1 MSSSLPPSPTL
12 PSSNDRTPV
21 VFLVVCLAIAL
32 LVRLPLLGR
41 SLWFDE
47 VCMSS
52 QRIGTFEQLLATLYV
67 DIHPPL
73 FVLFM
78 HGIGRLFGD
87 SELALRLP
95 ALFAGLAAIPALW
108 WTGHRLVG
116 DRAARWATLLLALS
130 PVHVWYSTEARLYA
144 PMVLLTLLGFG
155 TTERLCDGKH
165 PAGRWLWPLHLAVVV
180 AMLGLH
186 YYLAVVVVALAAVTP
201 LLTRGFT
208 PASLRILLWHGVLL
222 LLLAGF
228 VFGKQGLGQFETSQ
242 DYLRTLTPVELGRF
256 LLRWCWAGNCLAP
269 IGEAVPTSAALVF
282 EGLGGLLLVAG
293 LVAVWRGIDRPRG
306 SLVVLGMVL
315 LPLFLLVLGW
325 IGYGRTYMERSMIPA
340 LPFVLLLAG
349 AGLASLKHLL
359 QRGTGGLAVL
369 LAAASLASLYTHHET
384 HWLVYKP
391 NVDWRSAAAWLGHEI
406 DHGGAGR
413 AVFTPTPNP
422 RPLSYYDPRIQD
434 VKNLS
439 LPLSPEELGSSIQK
453 HFGSAFGEFAEQA
466 FRRFTAH
473 NDALLAKASL
483 RVYRSARDPAQL
495 QLAERSVDDVC
506 YLVRDPWHPHRT
518 VDDTV
523 ERLLTNPRVEVLATS
538 TFPGI
543 TVHKVRIRP

>member
-1 MSSSLPPSPTL
+1 MTSPLPPSPAL
-12 PSSNDRTPV
+12 HEPHDRPPI
-21 VFLVVCLAIAL
+21 VFLVVCTVLAL

-73 FVLFM
+73 FVAFM
-78 HGIGRLFGD
+78 HGFGRVFGD
-87 SELALRLP
+87 GELTLRLP
-95 ALFAGLAAIPALW
+95 ALLAGLASIPVLW

-116 DRAARWATLLLALS
+116 DRAARWAVLLLALS

-144 PMVLLTLLGFG
+144 PMVMLTLLAFG
-155 TTERLCDGKH
+155 TTERLCDRTH
-165 PAGRWLWPLHLAVVV
+165 AAGRWLWPLHLAVVV

-186 YYLAVVVVALAAVTP
+186 YYLAAIVVALAAAAP

-208 PASLRILLWHGVLL
+208 QASLRILLWHGVLL

-228 VFGKQGLGQFETSQ
+228 VFGKQSLGQFETSQ
-242 DYLRTLTPVELGRF
+242 DYLRTLTAEELVRF

-269 IGEAVPTSAALVF
+269 IGGAAYTTAALVF
-282 EGLGGLLLVAG
+282 ESLGGLLLVAG
-293 LVAVWRGIDRPRG
+293 LVAVWRSTERVRAAM
-306 SLVVLGMVL
+306 VVLGVL
-315 LPLFLLVLGW
+315 LLPVFLLLLGW
-325 IGYGRTYMERSMIPA
+325 LGYGRTYMERSVIPA

-349 AGLASLKHLL
+349 AGLARLKHLL
-359 QRGTGGLAVL
+359 QRGIGGLAVL

-384 HWLVYKP
+384 EWLVYKP
-391 NVDWRSAAAWLGHEI
+391 NVDWRSASAWLGHEI

-439 LPLSPEELGSSIQK
+439 LPRTPEQLGSSVRK
-453 HFGSAFGEFAEQA
+453 HLGGAIGDFAEQA
-466 FRRFTAH
+466 FRRFAAH
-473 NDALLAKASL
+473 NDELLAKAAL
-483 RVYRSARDPAQL
+483 RVYRSAADPTELQMAQ
-495 QLAERSVDDVC
+495 RSVDDVC
-506 YLVRDPWHPHRT
+506 YLVRDHWHPHRT

-523 ERLLTNPRVEVLATS
+523 ERLLTNPRVEVLATG

>member
-1 MSSSLPPSPTL
+1 MSSPLSPSPTQ
-12 PSSNDRTPV
+12 PAPHVRPPI
-21 VFLVVCLAIAL
+21 VFLAVCLGLAL

-73 FVLFM
+73 FVAFM
-78 HGIGRLFGD
+78 HGVGRVFGD
-87 SELALRLP
+87 GELALRLP
-95 ALFAGLAAIPALW
+95 ALLAGLAAIPALW

-144 PMVLLTLLGFG
+144 PMVLLTLLAFG
-155 TTERLCDGKH
+155 TTERLCDGRRT
-165 PAGRWLWPLHLAVVV
+165 AERWLWPLHMAVVV

-186 YYLAVVVVALAAVTP
+186 YYLAAIVVALAAVAP

-208 PASLRILLWHGVLL
+208 QASLRILLWHGVLL

-228 VFGKQGLGQFETSQ
+228 VFGKQSLGQFETSQ
-242 DYLRTLTPVELGRF
+242 DYLRTLTPDELVRF

-269 IGEAVPTSAALVF
+269 IGGAAYTTAAYVF

-293 LVAVWRGIDRPRG
+293 LVAVWRSEDRLRG
-306 SLVVLGMVL
+306 AMVGLGVVL

-325 IGYGRTYMERSMIPA
+325 LGYGRTYMERSLIPA

-349 AGLASLKHLL
+349 AGLASLPRPP
-359 QRGTGGLAVL
+359 QRVTGGLVTL
-369 LAAASLASLYTHHET
+369 LAMASLASLLAHHET
-384 HWLVYKP
+384 EWLVYKP
-391 NVDWRSAAAWLGHEI
+391 NVDWRSASAWLGHEI

-413 AVFTPTPNP
+413 AVYTPTPNP

-439 LPLSPEELGSSIQK
+439 LPRTPEQLGSSVRK
-453 HFGSAFGEFAEQA
+453 HLGSAVGEFAEQA
-466 FRRFTAH
+466 FRRFAAH
-473 NDALLAKASL
+473 NDELLAKAAL
-483 RVYRSARDPAQL
+483 RVYRSAADPAQL
-495 QLAERSVDDVC
+495 QLAERSVDGVC
-506 YLVRDPWHPHRT
+506 YLVRDHWHPHRT

-523 ERLLTNPRVEVLATS
+523 ERLLTNPRVEVLAS
-538 TFPGI
+538 GTFPGI

>member
-1 MSSSLPPSPTL
+1 MSPSPS
-12 PSSNDRTPV
+12 PSSQLPTSHDRTPAA
-21 VFLVVCLAIAL
+21 FFAVCIGLAL

-73 FVLFM
+73 FVTFM
-78 HGIGRLFGD
+78 HAFGRVFGD
-87 SELALRLP
+87 GELALRLP
-95 ALFAGLAAIPALW
+95 ALLAGLASIPVLW

-130 PVHVWYSTEARLYA
+130 PVHVWYSTEARLYT
-144 PMVLLTLLGFG
+144 PMVLLTLLAFG
-155 TTERLCDGKH
+155 TTERLCDDRRT
-165 PAGRWLWPLHLAVVV
+165 AERWLWPLHLTVVV

-186 YYLAVVVVALAAVTP
+186 YYLAAIVVALAAAAP

-208 PASLRILLWHGVLL
+208 APSLRILLWHGVLL

-228 VFGKQGLGQFETSQ
+228 VFGKQSLGQFETSQ
-242 DYLRTLTPVELGRF
+242 DYLRTLTPDELVRF

-269 IGEAVPTSAALVF
+269 IGGAAYTSAAVVF

-293 LVAVWRGIDRPRG
+293 LVAVWRGADRVRG
-306 SLVVLGMVL
+306 AVVVLGVL
-315 LPLFLLVLGW
+315 LLPVFLLVLGW
-325 IGYGRTYMERSMIPA
+325 LGYGRTYMERSMIPA

-349 AGLASLKHLL
+349 AGLARLKPPL
-359 QRGTGGLAVL
+359 QHGTGGLAAL
-369 LAAASLASLYTHHET
+369 LAVASLASLLTHHET
-384 HWLVYKP
+384 TWLVYKP
-391 NVDWRSAAAWLGHEI
+391 NVDWRSASAWLRHEI

-413 AVFTPTPNP
+413 AVYTPTPNP
-422 RPLSYYDPRIQD
+422 RPLSYYDPRVQD

-439 LPLSPEELGSSIQK
+439 LPRSPEQLGTSVAK
-453 HFGSAFGEFAEQA
+453 HLGKAFGEFAEQA
-466 FRRFTAH
+466 FRRFAAH
-473 NDALLAKASL
+473 NDELLAKAAL
-483 RVYRSARDPAQL
+483 RVYRSVADPAQL
-495 QLAERSVDDVC
+495 QLAERSRDDVC
-506 YLVRDPWHPHRT
+506 YLVRDHWHPHRT

-523 ERLLTNPRVEVLATS
+523 ERLLANPRVEVLATG